1 MSAAAL
7 NPSEAAHDFRNVL
20 LIIRGYSA
28 VLRASLTDPQQLA
41 DVEEIDKAVERAAA
55 LTDQLVDYAA
65 E

>member
-1 MSAAAL
+1 M
-7 NPSEAAHDFRNVL
+7 HDFRNVL

-28 VLRASLTDPQQLA
+28 VLRSSLTDPQQIA

-55 LTDQLVDYAA
+55 LTDRLADYAA